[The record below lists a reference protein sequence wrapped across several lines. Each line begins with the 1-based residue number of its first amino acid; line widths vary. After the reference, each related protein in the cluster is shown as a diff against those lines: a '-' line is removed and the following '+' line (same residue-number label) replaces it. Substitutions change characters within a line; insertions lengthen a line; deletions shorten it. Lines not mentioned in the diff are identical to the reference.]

1 MGIMTSPALRNVRAN
16 SGITFRPDADTVLWM
31 PGQDDPQSAVIRDR
45 SGNLNNGAI
54 SGATWTRNSKGLS
67 YLDYDGADDLVT
79 VTDTASIQNIFDG
92 GGTILFWVNLR
103 SDGEGDIG
111 HIFDKVNWVIF
122 GLGESAGIIRLRFT
136 QIFSGDNG
144 RWQHSAPN
152 PIPINT
158 WVMEALTYDSDSAAN
173 DPIFYHNGAV
183 KGSGDVAPVPT
194 GTRTTDAGS
203 DLTIG
208 NLAAGTATT
217 DGGIWGER
225 FITTILT
232 ATQINGIYQQERGL
246 FGV

>member
-111 HIFDKVNWVIF
+111 HIFDKVNWV
-122 GLGESAGIIRLRFT
+122 
-136 QIFSGDNG
+136 
-144 RWQHSAPN
+144 
-152 PIPINT
+152 
-158 WVMEALTYDSDSAAN
+158 MEALTYDSDSAAN